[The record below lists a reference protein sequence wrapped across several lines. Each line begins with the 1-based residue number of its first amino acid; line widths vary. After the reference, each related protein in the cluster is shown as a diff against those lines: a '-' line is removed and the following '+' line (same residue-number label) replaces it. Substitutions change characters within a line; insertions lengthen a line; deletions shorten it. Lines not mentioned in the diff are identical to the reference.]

1 MNPTLLIVDD
11 ERATREGLRASFEDA
26 FDVYVAANI
35 EGALAVV
42 EAEHVDIV
50 LTDLRLGGEDGM
62 TLIQKLLQR
71 AHPPIIVMMSAYGS
85 VETAVR
91 AMQLGAADFVVK
103 PVNIDH
109 LELTLQRAL
118 RSRRTEQEVVQ
129 LKQQV
134 ERNVGLERMLGKS
147 AVMEEVFETVRQVA
161 PTRATVLVTGRVV
174 RGRSWWRRRCT
185 R

>member
-62 TLIQKLLQR
+62 ALIQKL
-71 AHPPIIVMMSAYGS
+71 
-85 VETAVR
+85 
-91 AMQLGAADFVVK
+91 
-103 PVNIDH
+103 
-109 LELTLQRAL
+109 
-118 RSRRTEQEVVQ
+118 
-129 LKQQV
+129 
-134 ERNVGLERMLGKS
+134 
-147 AVMEEVFETVRQVA
+147 
-161 PTRATVLVTGRVV
+161 
-174 RGRSWWRRRCT
+174 
-185 R
+185 